1 VNILLS
7 CNLSIA
13 LSNCKLFCSI
23 EATTTLT
30 HRVFNNCKIMGV
42 DFTKCDTLMIDFSMD
57 ECKIKNCLFS
67 NLNLKKCNFYKSE
80 VMESDFVNTNL
91 SGSNLS
97 ESNFSGSLF
106 HNTNLFKVNL
116 IKSINYNINPLKNN
130 IKEADF
136 SLPEAM
142 TLLNAFQITIQ

>member
-1 VNILLS
+1 
-7 CNLSIA
+7 
-13 LSNCKLFCSI
+13 
-23 EATTTLT
+23 
-30 HRVFNNCKIMGV
+30 
-42 DFTKCDTLMIDFSMD
+42 
-57 ECKIKNCLFS
+57 
-67 NLNLKKCNFYKSE
+67 
-80 VMESDFVNTNL
+80 MESDFVNTNL